1 MKSASTQ
8 RKLPS
13 LISKGFIITVLKC
26 KVPTMRQAESGLD
39 TRSLCPESSQQKCT
53 GSGSCSSVS
62 FRHLRWEIIPTSL
75 MGARTSGLGA
85 VRHVPK
91 EAEQYRGLQIRKSW
105 KTHCSN
111 SASHLP
117 LKLERPGKVRA
128 VSSTVKWRLR
138 SSAREHG
145 SAHLTRA
152 ISNKDRA
159 VKIGQ

>member
-26 KVPTMRQAESGLD
+26 KVPAMRQAESGLD
-39 TRSLCPESSQQKCT
+39 TSSPSPESSQQKRT
-53 GSGSCSSVS
+53 GWGSCPSVS

-91 EAEQYRGLQIRKSW
+91 EAEQYRGQQIQKSW
-105 KTHCSN
+105 ETHCSN

-117 LKLERPGKVRA
+117 LKLERPARSGQLEALWSDVYNHQEA
-128 VSSTVKWRLR
+128 SMAPHTWR
-138 SSAREHG
+138 E
-145 SAHLTRA
+145 
-152 ISNKDRA
+152 
-159 VKIGQ
+159 Q